1 MAASLTMA
9 AVRIER
15 PTAFNAVVAFSVA
28 TFLLLPLIVVI
39 PMSFSSA
46 NTFEFPPVRYSLRH
60 YHTYFTSVSWLE
72 PTLNSVLVGV
82 VAAALTLVVAT
93 PAAFAVNRR
102 EFRGRRV
109 LQILLL
115 MPMLVPSIIM
125 AISYYTIFGKIGLN
139 QTYSGIVLAHA
150 CIAIPVVLITMSASL
165 RSLDRNVERAAV
177 ICGAT
182 PLQTFR
188 YVTLPILRPSFL
200 VAGFF
205 AFISSFDEATIS
217 LFISGRNVA
226 TLPRRL
232 FSSIQLEADPVVAV
246 VSSLI
251 IGVALVVMIS
261 ATLVRHYRGAP
272 ARS

>member
-1 MAASLTMA
+1 MAV
-9 AVRIER
+9 VRIER
-15 PTAFNAVVAFSVA
+15 PTFANAVVAFAV
-28 TFLLLPLIVVI
+28 TIFLLAPLAIVI
-39 PMSFSSA
+39 PMSFSAASS
-46 NTFEFPPVRYSLRH
+46 FEFPPVHYSLRH
-60 YHTYFTSVSWLE
+60 YHTYFTSPDWLG
-72 PTLNSVLVGV
+72 PTFNSILVGV
-82 VAAALTLVVAT
+82 AAAILTLVVAT

-109 LQILLL
+109 LQVMLL

-139 QTYSGIVLAHA
+139 QTYTGVILAHA

-165 RSLDRNVERAAV
+165 RNLDRNLERAAT

-182 PLQTFR
+182 PMQVFCR
-188 YVTLPILRPSFL
+188 ITLPILRPSFV

-205 AFISSFDEATIS
+205 AFITSFDEATIS

-226 TLPRRL
+226 MLPRRM
-232 FSSIQLEADPVVAV
+232 FASIQLEADPVVAV

-251 IGVALVVMIS
+251 IGVALVAMVS
-261 ATLVRHYRGAP
+261 VTLVRHRRAAM
-272 ARS
+272 ARR